1 MENKNKIGEKE
12 VGQMQLLERAMTIAK
27 VLASEANDSSLSI
40 SELSTKCDLP
50 LSSLHRILKAMIHQG
65 MIEQDEQT
73 KHYRLGTIWMELG
86 LQVYDTMDYI
96 SKIRPELER
105 LARDVEESVY
115 LSKPAGLDTIIIER
129 IDSAANPIR
138 IYDQLGIRIPLH
150 IGAANKAILASMSA
164 AQSKEILEQLVTQDE
179 IPELEEQLRQVR
191 QQGYAISHGE
201 RTAGTS
207 SIAVS
212 VLDGFGEIIGAV
224 SIGFVSF
231 NVSPEHIQTLI
242 ERLVNTG
249 KRVSLKLGYR
259 GKD

>member
-1 MENKNKIGEKE
+1 
-12 VGQMQLLERAMTIAK
+12 MQLLERAMTIAK
-27 VLASEANDSSLSI
+27 VLASEASENSLSI
-40 SELSTKCDLP
+40 SELSAKCNLP
-50 LSSLHRILKAMIHQG
+50 LSTLHRILKAMIKEG
-65 MIEQDEQT
+65 MIEQDDQT
-73 KHYRLGTIWMELG
+73 KQYRLGTIWMELG

-105 LARDVEESVY
+105 LTREVEESVY

-150 IGAANKAILASMSA
+150 IGAANKAILATMPVSQA
-164 AQSKEILEQLVTQDE
+164 KEIIEQLIPHEEIAELEAQLEQIRL
-179 IPELEEQLRQVR
+179 
-191 QQGYAISHGE
+191 QGFAISHGE

-212 VLDGFGEIIGAV
+212 ILNGFNEVVGAV

-231 NVSPEHIQTLI
+231 NVSAEHINTLT
-242 ERLVNTG
+242 ERLVETG
-249 KRVSLKLGYR
+249 KRVSMKLGYR
-259 GKD
+259 GK

>member
-1 MENKNKIGEKE
+1 
-12 VGQMQLLERAMTIAK
+12 MQLLERAMTIAK
-27 VLASEANDSSLSI
+27 VLATETSENSLSI
-40 SELSTKCDLP
+40 SELSAKCDLP
-50 LSSLHRILKAMIHQG
+50 LSTLHRILKAMIKQG

-73 KHYRLGTIWMELG
+73 KQYRLGTIWMELG

-105 LARDVEESVY
+105 LARKVEESVY

-138 IYDQLGIRIPLH
+138 IYDQLGIRIPMH
-150 IGAANKAILASMSA
+150 IGAANKAILAAMPVDQA
-164 AQSKEILEQLVTQDE
+164 NEIMEQLMPHEE
-179 IPELEEQLRQVR
+179 IAEFEAQLAIIR
-191 QQGYAISHGE
+191 QQGFAISHGE

-212 VLDGFGEIIGAV
+212 ILNGFGEVVGAV

-231 NVSPEHIQTLI
+231 NVSPKHIQNLTDS
-242 ERLVNTG
+242 LVETG
-249 KRVSLKLGYR
+249 RRVSAKLGYR
-259 GKD
+259 GK

>member
-1 MENKNKIGEKE
+1 
-12 VGQMQLLERAMTIAK
+12 MQLLERAMTIAK
-27 VLASEANDSSLSI
+27 VLASQATEGSLSI

-50 LSSLHRILKAMIHQG
+50 LSTLHRILKAMIAQG

-105 LARDVEESVY
+105 LAREVEESVY

-138 IYDQLGIRIPLH
+138 IYDQLGIRIPMH
-150 IGAANKAILASMSA
+150 IGAANKALLASIPTVQA
-164 AQSKEILEQLVTQDE
+164 KEIMNQLVPVEEMADLEAQLEQ
-179 IPELEEQLRQVR
+179 IRA
-191 QQGYAISHGE
+191 QGYAISHGE

-207 SIAVS
+207 SVAVAIFN
-212 VLDGFGEIIGAV
+212 GFGDIIGAV

-231 NVSPEHIQTLI
+231 NVSDEHINFLTQQ
-242 ERLVNTG
+242 LVETG
-249 KRVSLKLGYR
+249 KRVSTKLGYR
-259 GKD
+259 GR

>member
-1 MENKNKIGEKE
+1 
-12 VGQMQLLERAMTIAK
+12 MQLLERAMTIAK
-27 VLASEANDSSLSI
+27 VLASEASEGSLSI

-50 LSSLHRILKAMIHQG
+50 LSTLHRILKAMIAQG
-65 MIEQDEQT
+65 MIEQDTQT

-105 LARDVEESVY
+105 LAREVEESVY

-138 IYDQLGIRIPLH
+138 IYDQLGIRIPMH
-150 IGAANKAILASMSA
+150 IGAANKALLASLPPVEA
-164 AQSKEILEQLVTQDE
+164 KEIMQQLVPMEEMAELEAQLEQIRLK
-179 IPELEEQLRQVR
+179 
-191 QQGYAISHGE
+191 GFAISHGE

-207 SIAVS
+207 SVAVA
-212 VLDGFGEIIGAV
+212 VFNGFGEIIGAV

-231 NVSPEHIQTLI
+231 NVSDEHINFLTQ
-242 ERLVNTG
+242 RLVETG
-249 KRVSLKLGYR
+249 KRVSTKLGYR
-259 GKD
+259 GK

>member
-1 MENKNKIGEKE
+1 
-12 VGQMQLLERAMTIAK
+12 MQLLERAMTIAK
-27 VLASEANDSSLSI
+27 VLASETSENSLSI
-40 SELSTKCDLP
+40 SELSAKCDLP
-50 LSSLHRILKAMIHQG
+50 LSTLHRILKAMIKQG

-73 KHYRLGTIWMELG
+73 KQYRLGTIWMELG

-105 LARDVEESVY
+105 LARKVEESVY

-138 IYDQLGIRIPLH
+138 IYDQLGIRIPMH
-150 IGAANKAILASMSA
+150 IGAANKAILAAMPV
-164 AQSKEILEQLVTQDE
+164 AQGKEIMEQLMPHEE
-179 IPELEEQLRQVR
+179 ITEFEAQLAIIR
-191 QQGYAISHGE
+191 QQGFAICHGE

-212 VLDGFGEIIGAV
+212 ILNGFGEVVGAV

-231 NVSPEHIQTLI
+231 NVSPEHIENLTNS
-242 ERLVNTG
+242 LVETG
-249 KRVSLKLGYR
+249 KHVSAKLGYR
-259 GKD
+259 GK

>member
-1 MENKNKIGEKE
+1 
-12 VGQMQLLERAMTIAK
+12 
-27 VLASEANDSSLSI
+27 
-40 SELSTKCDLP
+40 LP
-50 LSSLHRILKAMIHQG
+50 LSTLHRILKAMIKQG

-73 KHYRLGTIWMELG
+73 KQYRLGTIWMELG

-105 LARDVEESVY
+105 LARKVEESVY

-138 IYDQLGIRIPLH
+138 IYDQLGIRIPMH
-150 IGAANKAILASMSA
+150 IGAANKAILAAMPVDQA
-164 AQSKEILEQLVTQDE
+164 NEIMEQLMPHEE
-179 IPELEEQLRQVR
+179 IAEFKEQLAIIR
-191 QQGYAISHGE
+191 QQEFAISHGE

-212 VLDGFGEIIGAV
+212 ILNGFGEVVGAV

-231 NVSPEHIQTLI
+231 NVSPEHIQNLTDS
-242 ERLVNTG
+242 LVETG
-249 KRVSLKLGYR
+249 RRVSAKLGYR
-259 GKD
+259 GK

>member
-1 MENKNKIGEKE
+1 
-12 VGQMQLLERAMTIAK
+12 MQLLERAMTIAK
-27 VLASEANDSSLSI
+27 VLATETSENSLSI
-40 SELSTKCDLP
+40 SELSAKCDLP
-50 LSSLHRILKAMIHQG
+50 LSTLHRILKAMIKQG

-73 KHYRLGTIWMELG
+73 KQYRLGTIWMELG

-105 LARDVEESVY
+105 LARKVEESVY

-138 IYDQLGIRIPLH
+138 IYDQLGIRIPMH
-150 IGAANKAILASMSA
+150 IGAANKAILAAMPV
-164 AQSKEILEQLVTQDE
+164 AQAKETMEQLMPHEE
-179 IPELEEQLRQVR
+179 IAEFEAQLVVIR
-191 QQGYAISHGE
+191 QQGFAISHGE

-212 VLDGFGEIIGAV
+212 ILNGFGEVVGAV

-231 NVSPEHIQTLI
+231 NVSPEHIQNLTDS
-242 ERLVNTG
+242 LVETG
-249 KRVSLKLGYR
+249 RRVSAKLGYR
-259 GKD
+259 GK

>member
-1 MENKNKIGEKE
+1 
-12 VGQMQLLERAMTIAK
+12 MQLLERAMTIAK
-27 VLASEANDSSLSI
+27 VLASEAAEGSLSI

-50 LSSLHRILKAMIHQG
+50 LSTLHRILKAMIAQG

-105 LARDVEESVY
+105 LAREVEESVY

-138 IYDQLGIRIPLH
+138 IYDQLGIRIPMH
-150 IGAANKAILASMSA
+150 IGAANKALLASIPTEQA
-164 AQSKEILEQLVTQDE
+164 KEIINQLVPIEEMADLEGQLEQIRL
-179 IPELEEQLRQVR
+179 
-191 QQGYAISHGE
+191 QGYAISHGE

-207 SIAVS
+207 SVAVA
-212 VLDGFGEIIGAV
+212 VINGFGETIGAV

-231 NVSPEHIQTLI
+231 NVSDDHINLLI
-242 ERLVNTG
+242 ESLKETG
-249 KRVSLKLGYR
+249 KRVSTKLGYR
-259 GKD
+259 GK

>member
-1 MENKNKIGEKE
+1 
-12 VGQMQLLERAMTIAK
+12 MQLLERAMTIAK
-27 VLASEANDSSLSI
+27 VLATETSENSLSI
-40 SELSTKCDLP
+40 SELSAKCDLP
-50 LSSLHRILKAMIHQG
+50 LSTLHRILKAMIKQG

-73 KHYRLGTIWMELG
+73 KQYRLGTIWMELG

-105 LARDVEESVY
+105 LARKVEESVY

-138 IYDQLGIRIPLH
+138 IYDQLGIRIPMH
-150 IGAANKAILASMSA
+150 IGAANKAILAAMPVDQA
-164 AQSKEILEQLVTQDE
+164 NEIMEQLMPHEE
-179 IPELEEQLRQVR
+179 IAEFEAQLAIIR
-191 QQGYAISHGE
+191 QQGFAISHGE

-212 VLDGFGEIIGAV
+212 ILNGFGEVVGAV

-231 NVSPEHIQTLI
+231 NVSPEHIQNLTDS
-242 ERLVNTG
+242 LVETG
-249 KRVSLKLGYR
+249 RRVSAKLGYR
-259 GKD
+259 GK

>member
-1 MENKNKIGEKE
+1 
-12 VGQMQLLERAMTIAK
+12 MQLLERAMTIAK
-27 VLASEANDSSLSI
+27 VLATETSENSLSI
-40 SELSTKCDLP
+40 SELSAKCDLP
-50 LSSLHRILKAMIHQG
+50 LSTLHRILKAMIKQG

-73 KHYRLGTIWMELG
+73 KQYRLGTIWMELG

-105 LARDVEESVY
+105 LARKVEESVY

-138 IYDQLGIRIPLH
+138 IYDQLGIRIPMH
-150 IGAANKAILASMSA
+150 IGAANKAILAAMPVDQA
-164 AQSKEILEQLVTQDE
+164 NEIMEQLMPHEE
-179 IPELEEQLRQVR
+179 ISEFEAQLAIIR
-191 QQGYAISHGE
+191 QQGFAISHGE

-212 VLDGFGEIIGAV
+212 ILNGFGEVVGAV

-231 NVSPEHIQTLI
+231 NVSPEHIQNLTDSLM
-242 ERLVNTG
+242 ETG
-249 KRVSLKLGYR
+249 RRVSAKLGYR
-259 GKD
+259 GK

>member
-1 MENKNKIGEKE
+1 
-12 VGQMQLLERAMTIAK
+12 MQLLERAMTIAK
-27 VLASEANDSSLSI
+27 VLATETSENSLSI
-40 SELSTKCDLP
+40 SELSAKCDLP
-50 LSSLHRILKAMIHQG
+50 LSTLHRILKAMIKQG

-73 KHYRLGTIWMELG
+73 KQYRLGTIWMELG

-105 LARDVEESVY
+105 LARKVEESVY

-138 IYDQLGIRIPLH
+138 IYDQLGIRIPMH
-150 IGAANKAILASMSA
+150 IGAANKAILAAMPVNQA
-164 AQSKEILEQLVTQDE
+164 NEIMEQLMPHEE
-179 IPELEEQLRQVR
+179 IAEFEAQLAIIR
-191 QQGYAISHGE
+191 QQGFAISHGE

-212 VLDGFGEIIGAV
+212 ILNGFGEVVGAV

-231 NVSPEHIQTLI
+231 NVSPEHIQNLTDS
-242 ERLVNTG
+242 LVETG
-249 KRVSLKLGYR
+249 SRVSAKLGYR
-259 GKD
+259 GK

>member
-1 MENKNKIGEKE
+1 
-12 VGQMQLLERAMTIAK
+12 MQLLERAMTIAK
-27 VLASEANDSSLSI
+27 VLASEATEGSLSI

-50 LSSLHRILKAMIHQG
+50 LSTLHRILKAMIAQG

-138 IYDQLGIRIPLH
+138 IYDQLGIRIPMH
-150 IGAANKAILASMSA
+150 IGAANKALLASIPTEQA
-164 AQSKEILEQLVTQDE
+164 KEIINQLVPVEEMADLQAQLEQIRL
-179 IPELEEQLRQVR
+179 
-191 QQGYAISHGE
+191 QGYAISHGE

-207 SIAVS
+207 SVAVA
-212 VLDGFGEIIGAV
+212 VFNGFGDIIGAV

-231 NVSPEHIQTLI
+231 NVSDEHINFLI
-242 ERLVNTG
+242 QQLVETG
-249 KRVSLKLGYR
+249 KRVSTKLGYR
-259 GKD
+259 GR

>member
-1 MENKNKIGEKE
+1 
-12 VGQMQLLERAMTIAK
+12 MQLLERAMTIAK
-27 VLASEANDSSLSI
+27 VLATETSENSLSI
-40 SELSTKCDLP
+40 SELSAKCDLP
-50 LSSLHRILKAMIHQG
+50 LSTLHRILKAMIKQG

-73 KHYRLGTIWMELG
+73 KQYRLGTVWMELG

-105 LARDVEESVY
+105 LARKVEESVY

-138 IYDQLGIRIPLH
+138 IYDQLGIRIPMH
-150 IGAANKAILASMSA
+150 IGAANKAILAAMPVDQA
-164 AQSKEILEQLVTQDE
+164 NEIMEQLMPHEE
-179 IPELEEQLRQVR
+179 IAEFEAQLAIIR
-191 QQGYAISHGE
+191 QQGFAISHGE

-212 VLDGFGEIIGAV
+212 ILNGFGEVVGAV

-231 NVSPEHIQTLI
+231 NVSPEHIQNLTDS
-242 ERLVNTG
+242 LVETG
-249 KRVSLKLGYR
+249 RRVSAKLGYR
-259 GKD
+259 GK

>member
-1 MENKNKIGEKE
+1 
-12 VGQMQLLERAMTIAK
+12 MQLLVRAMTIAK
-27 VLASEANDSSLSI
+27 VLASETSENSLSI
-40 SELSTKCDLP
+40 SELSAKCDLP
-50 LSSLHRILKAMIHQG
+50 LSTLHRILKAMIKQG

-73 KHYRLGTIWMELG
+73 KQYRLGTIWMELG

-105 LARDVEESVY
+105 LARKVEESVY

-138 IYDQLGIRIPLH
+138 IYDQLGIRIPMH
-150 IGAANKAILASMSA
+150 IGAANKAILAAMPV
-164 AQSKEILEQLVTQDE
+164 AQAKETMEQLMPHEE
-179 IPELEEQLRQVR
+179 IAEFEAQLVVIR
-191 QQGYAISHGE
+191 QQGFAISHGE

-212 VLDGFGEIIGAV
+212 ILNGFGEVVGAV

-231 NVSPEHIQTLI
+231 NVSPEHIQNLTDS
-242 ERLVNTG
+242 LVETG
-249 KRVSLKLGYR
+249 RRVSAKLGYR
-259 GKD
+259 GK